1 MAERFSKVWKVA
13 AGIILVLVVG
23 FLLSKLRSSSGG
35 ATQAFLNARS
45 QGALIS
51 DSIVDLSN
59 QISADLSR
67 VNEYDTHGQTR
78 EALDLTLQ
86 LRAKVQDVK
95 SEADQLSEQLKNMVA
110 DLDKIQDPAA
120 RQAALDAITSRMAL
134 ISRLMSYGQYLD
146 QLIEVLSNHFT
157 GSPDRQSVQVV
168 ISQIN
173 AEVTAVN
180 NFNRQAH
187 QAMER
192 FDGAR

>member
-1 MAERFSKVWKVA
+1 MAERFSRVWKIA
-13 AGIILVLVVG
+13 AGLLLVLVVG
-23 FLLSKLRSSSGG
+23 FLVSRLRLSSGG
-35 ATQAFLNARS
+35 TTQAFLNARS

-59 QISADLSR
+59 QISKDLAR
-67 VNEYDTHGQTR
+67 VNEYDTHGQPR
-78 EALDLTLQ
+78 EALDLTLE

-95 SEADQLSEQLKNMVA
+95 SEATQLSEQLKDMVA
-110 DLDKIQDPAA
+110 GLDQIKDPEA

-146 QLIEVLSNHFT
+146 QLIEALSSHFT
-157 GSPDRQSVQVV
+157 GNPDQNVQFI